1 MTSLKNAAIF
11 AAGLTLGAAS
21 LAAAQAVLP
30 QPTGDVLGHP
40 LANIDLGKAFPD
52 LNGYVLQVSR
62 LELPPNGGGL
72 PLHSHKEMP
81 EIVYIVSG
89 HLTEQRNGGAPVVY
103 GPGSTLINDETVTH
117 AVLNQ
122 TNEPVIY
129 IGTHVSK
136 PQAPPP
142 KF

>member
-1 MTSLKNAAIF
+1 MTRLKGAILAAAIASAASAAHAQTLPAPAHGPVGERLGVIDLGRAF
-11 AAGLTLGAAS
+11 PQMAGYELRLSRLTIAPGAGLTL
-21 LAAAQAVLP
+21 
-30 QPTGDVLGHP
+30 
-40 LANIDLGKAFPD
+40 
-52 LNGYVLQVSR
+52 
-62 LELPPNGGGL
+62 
-72 PLHSHKEMP
+72 HSHKAMP

-89 HLTEQRNGGAPVVY
+89 HLTEQRNGAAPVVY
-103 GPGSTLINDETVTH
+103 GPGATLINDETVTH
-117 AVLNQ
+117 MVLNQ

>member
-1 MTSLKNAAIF
+1 MISFK
-11 AAGLTLGAAS
+11 GAL
-21 LAAAQAVLP
+21 LAAAVIASGASGAYAQTTLP
-30 QPTGDVLGHP
+30 APIHGPVGERLGV
-40 LANIDLGKAFPD
+40 IDLAKAFPQMK
-52 LNGYVLQVSR
+52 GYELRLSR
-62 LELPPNGGGL
+62 LTIPPGGGL
-72 PLHSHKEMP
+72 TLHSHKQMP

-117 AVLNQ
+117 MVLNQ

>member
-1 MTSLKNAAIF
+1 MSLCKGAVIAAAAIALSASGAHAQATLPAPTHGPVGERLGVIDLAKAF
-11 AAGLTLGAAS
+11 PQMQGYELRLSRLTIAPGAGLTL
-21 LAAAQAVLP
+21 
-30 QPTGDVLGHP
+30 
-40 LANIDLGKAFPD
+40 
-52 LNGYVLQVSR
+52 
-62 LELPPNGGGL
+62 
-72 PLHSHKEMP
+72 HSHRAMP
-81 EIVYIVSG
+81 EI
-89 HLTEQRNGGAPVVY
+89 VY

-117 AVLNQ
+117 TVLNQ

>member
-1 MTSLKNAAIF
+1 MSLCKGAVIAAAAIALSASGAHAQATLPAPTHGPVGERLGVIDLAKAF
-11 AAGLTLGAAS
+11 PQMQGYELRLSRLTIAPGAGLTL
-21 LAAAQAVLP
+21 
-30 QPTGDVLGHP
+30 
-40 LANIDLGKAFPD
+40 
-52 LNGYVLQVSR
+52 
-62 LELPPNGGGL
+62 
-72 PLHSHKEMP
+72 HSHRAMP

-117 AVLNQ
+117 TVLNQ

>member
-1 MTSLKNAAIF
+1 MISFK
-11 AAGLTLGAAS
+11 GAL
-21 LAAAQAVLP
+21 LAAAVIASGASGAYA
-30 QPTGDVLGHP
+30 QPTLPAPIHGPVGERLGV
-40 LANIDLGKAFPD
+40 IDLAKAFPQMK
-52 LNGYVLQVSR
+52 GYELRLSR
-62 LELPPNGGGL
+62 LTIPPGGGL
-72 PLHSHKEMP
+72 TLHSHKQMP

-117 AVLNQ
+117 MVLNQ

>member
-1 MTSLKNAAIF
+1 VIRFKGALLTAAV
-11 AAGLTLGAAS
+11 AWSASGAAH
-21 LAAAQAVLP
+21 AQTTLP
-30 QPTGDVLGHP
+30 APTHGPVGERLGV
-40 LANIDLGKAFPD
+40 IDLGKAFPQMQ
-52 LNGYVLQVSR
+52 GYELRLSR
-62 LELPPNGGGL
+62 LTIPPGGGL
-72 PLHSHKEMP
+72 SPHSHKEMP

-89 HLTEQRNGGAPVVY
+89 RLTEQRNGAAPVVY
-103 GPGSTLINDETVTH
+103 GPGSTLINDETVNH

-142 KF
+142 HF

>member
-1 MTSLKNAAIF
+1 MK
-11 AAGLTLGAAS
+11 GAV
-21 LAAAQAVLP
+21 LAAAIVFSASSAYAQTALP
-30 QPTGDVLGHP
+30 APTHSPTGERLGV
-40 LANIDLGKAFPD
+40 IDLGKAFPQMA
-52 LNGYVLQVSR
+52 GYELRLSR
-62 LELPPNGGGL
+62 LIVAPGAGL
-72 PLHSHKEMP
+72 TLHSHKAMP

-103 GPGSTLINDETVTH
+103 GPGATLINDETVTH
-117 AVLNQ
+117 MVLNQ
-122 TNEPVIY
+122 TQEPVVY